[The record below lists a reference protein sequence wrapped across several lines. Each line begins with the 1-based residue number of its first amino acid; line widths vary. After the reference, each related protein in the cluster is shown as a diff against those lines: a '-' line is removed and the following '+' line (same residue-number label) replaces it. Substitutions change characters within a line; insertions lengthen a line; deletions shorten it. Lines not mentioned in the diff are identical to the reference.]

1 MAPGPPDGRPAPPGD
16 ATGRRGHPVAQTA
29 RRGYGTDASPSR
41 DDAVNRPGNP
51 REHFAGQ
58 PFQDG
63 EPARRRGGE
72 PPGFGQGRQAARGP
86 SQGRPPAGR
95 PMPPAD
101 GRPPAPGPNGRPTRP
116 QLNGRPSPPWNG
128 PNERGE
134 AFRSN
139 GGPPALPPPSGRPAA
154 RPPSR
159 PNGQPTQAGRLPA
172 HNPAQ
177 QPYGRAGTDGRGP
190 TAEQGARQNG
200 RPHGSRPD
208 PGPFAEPGARAAA
221 GGERGPHSPA
231 EPRDRTYGVGRPARR
246 PDADAAAGE
255 RTQTTTGRR
264 QPHPAADPSDR
275 THGAGRPARRP
286 DVDAAAGER
295 TQTTTGRRRGP
306 APSAD

>member
-1 MAPGPPDGRPAPPGD
+1 SEGAGARSRRSHPPSVACGAGGGVADGPDRARRASPGTDDVLARLGLTGANPIPGGRAARRRAADEEAQRRAAGAGRDAAHDQPSGPMAPGPPDDRPAPPGD
-16 ATGRRGHPVAQTA
+16 ATGQRGHPAAQTA

-41 DDAVNRPGNP
+41 DDSVNRPGNP

-63 EPARRRGGE
+63 DPARRRGGE

-139 GGPPALPPPSGRPAA
+139 GGPPAPPPPSGRPAA

-208 PGPFAEPGARAAA
+208 PGPF
-221 GGERGPHSPA
+221 
-231 EPRDRTYGVGRPARR
+231 
-246 PDADAAAGE
+246 
-255 RTQTTTGRR
+255 
-264 QPHPAADPSDR
+264 
-275 THGAGRPARRP
+275 
-286 DVDAAAGER
+286 
-295 TQTTTGRRRGP
+295 
-306 APSAD
+306 